1 MAFSDRLRLP
11 KSLPNRPNAFAAY
24 AVLTV
29 GYILLNLALPP
40 NASTTQAYHLT
51 ALEYRQNEWNIFEY
65 NEKDFPQTAIDIP
78 AKVNVLTDEI
88 SFYINSLAI

>member
-1 MAFSDRLRLP
+1 
-11 KSLPNRPNAFAAY
+11 
-24 AVLTV
+24 
-29 GYILLNLALPP
+29 
-40 NASTTQAYHLT
+40 LT
-51 ALEYRQNEWNIFEY
+51 ALEYRNNEWNIFEY